1 MSKIQ
6 TNMVIEILG
15 RPPEHITEAINGI
28 VEKIN
33 KEKGVKVTEKICH
46 EPIQVEGSK
55 DLFTTFADIMVELDS
70 LEDYFRVMFTYM
82 PSHIELISPEKITLV
97 NSDLNTLGNKLMQ
110 RLHEYDAITKK
121 VILEHD
127 LALKKL
133 QEVAPEMVS
142 EVNPQ
147 QAPVLPSKPEQFPE
161 EQKEK
166 KPRKSKKKQI
176 MNN

>member
-1 MSKIQ
+1 MSKLQ

-15 RPPEHITEAINGI
+15 RPPEHVTEAINGI
-28 VEKIN
+28 VDKIGT
-33 KEKGVKVTEKICH
+33 EKGVKILERTCH
-46 EPIQVEGSK
+46 EPIPVEGSK
-55 DLFTTFADIMVELDS
+55 NLFTTFADIMVELDS
-70 LEDYFRVMFTYM
+70 LDDYFKVMFTYM
-82 PSHIELISPEKITLV
+82 PSHIELISPEKITLI

-121 VILEHD
+121 VIIEHD

-133 QEVAPEMVS
+133 QEVAPELVS

-147 QAPVLPSKPEQFPE
+147 EAHLLPSKPQESPLK

-166 KPRKSKKKQI
+166 KTRKSKKK
-176 MNN
+176 

>member
-6 TNMVIEILG
+6 TSMVIEILG
-15 RPPEHITEAINGI
+15 RPPEHVTEAINGI
-28 VEKIN
+28 VEKIGT
-33 KEKGVKVTEKICH
+33 EKGVKLLEKTCH
-46 EPIQVEGSK
+46 EPIPVEGSK

-70 LEDYFRVMFTYM
+70 LDDYFKVMFTYM
-82 PSHIELISPEKITLV
+82 PSHIELISPEKITLI
-97 NSDLNTLGNKLMQ
+97 NSDLNMLGNKLMQ

-127 LALKKL
+127 IALKKL
-133 QEVAPEMVS
+133 QEVAPHLVS

-147 QAPVLPSKPEQFPE
+147 QAPLLPSKPQQSKSQ

-166 KPRKSKKKQI
+166 KTRKSRKK
-176 MNN
+176 